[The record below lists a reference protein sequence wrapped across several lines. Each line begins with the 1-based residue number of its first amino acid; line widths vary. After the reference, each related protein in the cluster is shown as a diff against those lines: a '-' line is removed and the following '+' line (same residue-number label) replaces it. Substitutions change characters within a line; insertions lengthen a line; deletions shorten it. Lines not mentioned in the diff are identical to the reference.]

1 MMNKDV
7 PNLNQPL
14 FFKYLVRNIYFIF
27 KLYKYI
33 NICIISA
40 QKLNVFKHPL
50 EMMLLIL
57 IKEKYS
63 FIFNTYLSLS
73 GLAHDVIEQ
82 IIQPDK

>member
-1 MMNKDV
+1 
-7 PNLNQPL
+7 
-14 FFKYLVRNIYFIF
+14 
-27 KLYKYI
+27 
-33 NICIISA
+33 
-40 QKLNVFKHPL
+40 
-50 EMMLLIL
+50 MMLLIL